1 VAGQQL
7 AQVGGDLRLDP
18 EGAQVVGQG
27 PVGVAGRGRVLEAAG
42 LVRARMAALDAGLGG
57 RLEGD
62 RPLGQG
68 EQGVP
73 PRRVRPRPPG
83 QGGTQDGQPL
93 APRRPG
99 TAPPAGWILTWP
111 R

>member
-1 VAGQQL
+1 VAIEQL
-7 AQVGGDLRLDP
+7 PQVGGDLGLDP
-18 EGAQVVGQG
+18 KGVQMVAER

-42 LVRARMAALDAGLGG
+42 LVGAGPAALDAGLGG

-68 EQGVP
+68 EQGVAAG
-73 PRRVRPRPPG
+73 RVGPRPLA
-83 QGGTQDGQPL
+83 QGVTQDGQPL

-99 TAPPAGWILTWP
+99 DRTGCRLGLTLP

>member
-27 PVGVAGRGRVLEAAG
+27 PVGVAGRGRILEAAG
-42 LVRARMAALDAGLGG
+42 LVRARMATLDAGLGG
-57 RLEGD
+57 RLKGD

-73 PRRVRPRPPG
+73 PRRVLPRPPG